1 MYSWFVSLFRV
12 SKVERL
18 LVEPAAEVHGGLAG
32 AEQERLGS
40 ARHHVR
46 VARVAPRALQH
57 APHVGAA

>member
-1 MYSWFVSLFRV
+1 MEL
-12 SKVERL
+12 
-18 LVEPAAEVHGGLAG
+18 AAEVHGGLAG

-57 APHVGAA
+57 APHVSAPEPQRPVQRGPSGFYTGN